1 MKHWHK
7 HYSDML
13 PRLSEED
20 WPVVEHLTGRVPLL
34 LSALFSLKDQEFTEQ
49 ALLSS
54 PQMNKVFADVLEFVN
69 TTRQFNDEDKRWCA
83 FFRFQSLQ
91 RQFYLIFT

>member
-1 MKHWHK
+1 MKHWRK

-34 LSALFSLKDQEFTEQ
+34 LSTFFSLKDQEFTEQ
-49 ALLSS
+49 VLLSS
-54 PQMNKVFADVLEFVN
+54 LQMNKVFADVLEFTN
-69 TTRQFNDEDKRWCA
+69 KTRQFNDGDKRWCA
-83 FFRFQSLQ
+83 FFCFQSLQ
-91 RQFYLIFT
+91 RQFYLTFP